1 MVKILD
7 CETLVY
13 DFKILKGST
22 INFPSETFIKKGD
35 LIGIKRNKIER
46 ETLPG
51 ETPEVLVDDH
61 ADSIMLS
68 LDVEDC
74 ISKLDTN
81 ERELLTLLQTD
92 SYNAI
97 SNALNISE
105 RNVRVRVSRVRQ
117 KLAKCL
123 GVFA

>member
-1 MVKILD
+1 M
-7 CETLVY
+7 
-13 DFKILKGST
+13 
-22 INFPSETFIKKGD
+22 
-35 LIGIKRNKIER
+35 
-46 ETLPG
+46 
-51 ETPEVLVDDH
+51 DDH